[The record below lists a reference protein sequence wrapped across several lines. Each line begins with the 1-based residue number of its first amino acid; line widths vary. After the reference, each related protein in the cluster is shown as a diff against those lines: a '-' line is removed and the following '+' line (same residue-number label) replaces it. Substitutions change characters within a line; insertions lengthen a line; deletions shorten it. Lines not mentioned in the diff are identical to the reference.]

1 MKSSVSPVSCTQ
13 CHVITVTAFSQEQLA
28 SFQCNPTS
36 KTNVFMFCIM
46 FYLFLVSLTPVSSPG
61 LNFVHC
67 SFTVHRIFQ
76 ECSPASGKRF
86 YKVTWQSYEGKGG
99 EMTNGKNLII
109 QVQQKLNA
117 EYNLIFAATLLFK
130 TWSVAPDTVFLFSRK
145 KHFG

>member
-1 MKSSVSPVSCTQ
+1 
-13 CHVITVTAFSQEQLA
+13 
-28 SFQCNPTS
+28 
-36 KTNVFMFCIM
+36 MFCIM

-145 KHFG
+145 KHFAELQIYVHVAFFFLKCTEMIFQVCPCRLFKHNIKL